1 MEESGVRCEDIMLKL
16 ESIGL
21 GHVKKSS
28 IRCSINQFMSELSGW
43 SMNHFIKALFHQEK
57 NGLKLL
63 YNFHTITLKRLFIKE
78 AVKKSAI
85 RNKCCGQSMSNL
97 SMNYQAG
104 ACEQIFCQ
112 VHL

>member
-57 NGLKLL
+57 KWAQIALQFQHH
-63 YNFHTITLKRLFIKE
+63 YIK
-78 AVKKSAI
+78 KI
-85 RNKCCGQSMSNL
+85 I
-97 SMNYQAG
+97 Y
-104 ACEQIFCQ
+104 
-112 VHL
+112 